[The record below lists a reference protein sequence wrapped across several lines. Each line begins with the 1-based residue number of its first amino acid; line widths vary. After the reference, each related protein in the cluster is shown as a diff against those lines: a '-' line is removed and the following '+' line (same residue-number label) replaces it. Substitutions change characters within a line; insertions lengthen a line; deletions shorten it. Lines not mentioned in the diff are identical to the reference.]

1 MKLLIPIFI
10 AVSLLLSS
18 PVLAQ
23 ERVSGIDVE
32 AMDKTV
38 RPQDDFYQYV
48 NGAWIKATE
57 MPADKSRYS
66 MFSVL
71 NDRTQEQLQTIIQD
85 ASKKE
90 AAKGTNEQKLG
101 DMYNSFLDVERIEE
115 LGYQPIKG
123 SLSEI
128 AGISDKDGLASLFG
142 LLERNGISGPFG
154 FYVYPDAK
162 SPGIYGLWMYQSG
175 LTMPDRDYYL
185 KTEEKYQDY
194 RDEFVQYV
202 TDLLALVDYP
212 NPAEAARRVLDLE
225 TEIATRHLT
234 RVESRDAEKNYNK
247 RSAQEVKALMGDF
260 PWESYAGA
268 SGIGSADE
276 LIVRNYAYFESFGEL
291 FAETDLQTWKD
302 YLTFQTLDHYA
313 EALSSDFEKR
323 HFQFHSTT
331 LNGVPENEPR
341 WKRAV
346 TSTSGVLGE
355 VLGQEYV
362 KHHFSPEAKKRM
374 ETLVANLMNAYGQS
388 IQELEWMSDA
398 TKEKALVKLAAF
410 KPKIGY
416 PDKWRDYSGLTI
428 EADDLIGNF
437 NRSARFEHE
446 YNLNKIGQPVD
457 PVDWGM
463 TPQTVNAYYSPTRN
477 EIVFPAAILQPPFF
491 NMDADDAVNYGAIGG
506 VIGHEIGHGFDDQ
519 GSKYDGSG
527 NLRSWWT
534 EEDRKAFDALGKRL
548 VQQYNAF
555 EPLEGEHVN
564 GELTLGE
571 NIGDL
576 AGITIGYK
584 AYMMSLEG
592 QEPPVIDGFT
602 GAQRLFLGWAQVW
615 RGKIREDAL
624 RARLLSDPHSPA
636 EYRVIGPLR
645 NVDAFYQAFEVEP
658 GDEMYL
664 TPEDRVKIW

>member
-1 MKLLIPIFI
+1 MKIIAPLILT
-10 AVSLLLSS
+10 VSLLLTG
-18 PVLAQ
+18 PALAQ
-23 ERVSGIDVE
+23 EQGGAVSGIDIK
-32 AMDKTV
+32 AMDTSV
-38 RPQDDFYQYV
+38 RPQDDFYNYV
-48 NGAWIKATE
+48 NGTWIKETE

-71 NDRTQEQLQTIIQD
+71 SDRTQEQLQAIIQD
-85 ASKKE
+85 ASKKD

-115 LGYQPIKG
+115 LGYQPVKATLNG
-123 SLSEI
+123 I
-128 AGISDKDGLASLFG
+128 AGISDKTELATRFA
-142 LLERNGISGPFG
+142 LLERDGVAGPFG

-194 RDEFVQYV
+194 RKEFVQYA
-202 TDLLALVDYP
+202 TDLLGLVDYP
-212 NPAEAARRVLDLE
+212 NPGEAAQRILALE

-247 RSAQEVKALMGDF
+247 RSAQEVKALMNEF
-260 PWESYAGA
+260 PWDAYAQAVGL
-268 SGIGSADE
+268 GSADE
-276 LIVRNYAYFESFGEL
+276 LIVRNYAYFEKFGEL
-291 FAETDLQTWKD
+291 YRETDLQTWKD
-302 YLTFQTLDHYA
+302 YLAFQALDHYA
-313 EALSSDFEKR
+313 DSLSSAFENR

-346 TSTSGVLGE
+346 SATSGVLGE

-362 KHHFSPEAKKRM
+362 KHHFSPKAKKRM
-374 ETLVANLMNAYGQS
+374 ETLVANLMKAYGES
-388 IQELEWMSDA
+388 IQELEWMSDE
-398 TKEKALVKLAAF
+398 TKEKALAKLAAF

-428 EADDLIGNF
+428 EAGDLIGNF

-446 YNLNKIGQPVD
+446 YNLQKIGQPVD

-506 VIGHEIGHGFDDQ
+506 VIGHEIG
-519 GSKYDGSG
+519 
-527 NLRSWWT
+527 
-534 EEDRKAFDALGKRL
+534 
-548 VQQYNAF
+548 
-555 EPLEGEHVN
+555 
-564 GELTLGE
+564 
-571 NIGDL
+571 
-576 AGITIGYK
+576 
-584 AYMMSLEG
+584 
-592 QEPPVIDGFT
+592 
-602 GAQRLFLGWAQVW
+602 
-615 RGKIREDAL
+615 
-624 RARLLSDPHSPA
+624 
-636 EYRVIGPLR
+636 
-645 NVDAFYQAFEVEP
+645 
-658 GDEMYL
+658 
-664 TPEDRVKIW
+664 

>member
-1 MKLLIPIFI
+1 MKI
-10 AVSLLLSS
+10 AILSLLLLTFLLSGLS
-18 PVLAQ
+18 LA
-23 ERVSGIDVE
+23 EPESGIDLK
-32 AMDKTV
+32 AMDQTV
-38 RPQDDFYQYV
+38 RPQDDFYHYV
-48 NGAWIKATE
+48 NGAWIKETE

-71 NDRTQEQLQTIIQD
+71 SDRTQEQLQVIIQD
-85 ASKKE
+85 AAKRE
-90 AAKGTNEQKLG
+90 AELGSNEQKLG

-115 LGYQPIKG
+115 LGHQPIKG
-123 SLSEI
+123 VLNDI
-128 AGISDKDGLASLFG
+128 ASLTDKSG
-142 LLERNGISGPFG
+142 VATQLGHLERRGVGGPFG

-162 SPGIYGLWMYQSG
+162 NPSIYGLWMYQSG

-185 KTEEKYQDY
+185 NGDEKYQNY
-194 RDEFVQYV
+194 RREFVNYV
-202 TDLLALVDYP
+202 TDLLSLIDYP
-212 NPAEAARRVLDLE
+212 NPDKAAERVLNLE
-225 TEIATRHLT
+225 TAIAERQLT

-247 RSAQEVKALMGDF
+247 RTASQVKALMGEF
-260 PWESYAGA
+260 PWSAYASVAGVN
-268 SGIGSADE
+268 STEE
-276 LIVRNYAYFESFGEL
+276 LIVRNYAYFEKFGEL
-291 FAETDLQTWKD
+291 FDQTELESWKD

-313 EALSSDFEKR
+313 DSLSSDFENR

-346 TSTSGVLGE
+346 SATSGVLGE

-374 ETLVANLMNAYGQS
+374 ETLVDNLMKAYGES
-388 IQELEWMSDA
+388 IQDLEWMSA
-398 TKEKALVKLAAF
+398 ETKEKALIKLAAF

-416 PDKWRDYSGLTI
+416 PDKWRDYSALTI
-428 EADDLIGNF
+428 KADDLVGNFDRSAEFEHNYQLSRIGN
-437 NRSARFEHE
+437 
-446 YNLNKIGQPVD
+446 PVD

-491 NMDADDAVNYGAIGG
+491 NMEADDAVNYGGIGG

-534 EEDRKAFDALGKRL
+534 EEDRAAFDALGKRL
-548 VQQYNAF
+548 MEQYNEF
-555 EPLEGEHVN
+555 EPLPGEHVN
-564 GELTLGE
+564 GALTLGE

-576 AGITIGYK
+576 AGVTIGYK
-584 AYMMSLEG
+584 AYLMSLEG
-592 QEPPVIDGFT
+592 EEPPVIDGFT
-602 GAQRLFLGWAQVW
+602 GPQRVFLGWAQVW

-645 NVDAFYQAFEVEP
+645 NVDAFYQAFGVEP
-658 GDEMYL
+658 
-664 TPEDRVKIW
+664 EDKMFLPGSARVKIW